1 MRELERYKSH
11 YSHTQDK
18 IVPVSADVM
27 LTPQSSSY
35 SVNNEDFNQLL
46 GDFASIK
53 LDSPQYQQ
61 YKEEEYKKIME
72 ELNYPFEYEDP
83 EQALG
88 QITGTNTPQPAT
100 TGAVDGN
107 EFDIIYTF
115 SIFISC
121 HVTTDY
127 IITFLSL
134 LTLFLITSE

>member
-46 GDFASIK
+46 GDFASIT

-61 YKEEEYKKIME
+61 YKEDEYKKIME

-88 QITGTNTPQPAT
+88 QITGTNTPQPDT
-100 TGAVDGN
+100 TWTVDGN
-107 EFDIIYTF
+107 EFDII
-115 SIFISC
+115 
-121 HVTTDY
+121 
-127 IITFLSL
+127 
-134 LTLFLITSE
+134 

>member
-1 MRELERYKSH
+1 MRELEQYKSH

-72 ELNYPFEYEDP
+72 ELNYPFEYDDP

-100 TGAVDGN
+100 SGTVDGN
-107 EFDIIYTF
+107 EFDIIYTI
-115 SIFISC
+115 SIFISS
-121 HVTTDY
+121 HY
-127 IITFLSL
+127 IILRSCPC
-134 LTLFLITSE
+134 